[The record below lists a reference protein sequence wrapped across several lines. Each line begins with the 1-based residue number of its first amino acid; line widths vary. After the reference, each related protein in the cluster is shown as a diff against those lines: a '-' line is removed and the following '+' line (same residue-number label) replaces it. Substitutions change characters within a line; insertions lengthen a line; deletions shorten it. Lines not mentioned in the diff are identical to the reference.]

1 MITFSNNRFHEKYRP
16 KNQLFRHQS
25 SKTLEKR
32 IIKYFDIKIFQ
43 FYFIFLW
50 IFISKFDIFIYL
62 NFWTNKLIK
71 RVLLHTQ
78 FKMAKT
84 KIISYKFPKCIDN
97 HRVPKIHQNHI
108 SPLKNSLF
116 LLEPFLNP
124 SSAHRL
130 RFIPNNLIAQQ
141 HPQTTSN
148 TPKINPNHLTTDHP
162 LPTSLPSWRS
172 SSSVFPRI
180 LHKL

>member
-1 MITFSNNRFHEKYRP
+1 MF
-16 KNQLFRHQS
+16 
-25 SKTLEKR
+25 
-32 IIKYFDIKIFQ
+32 
-43 FYFIFLW
+43 
-50 IFISKFDIFIYL
+50 
-62 NFWTNKLIK
+62 
-71 RVLLHTQ
+71 HTQ

-84 KIISYKFPKCIDN
+84 KISSYKFPKCI
-97 HRVPKIHQNHI
+97 RESSSPKIHQNHI

-130 RFIPNNLIAQQ
+130 RFTPNNLIAQQ

-148 TPKINPNHLTTDHP
+148 TPKIKPNHLTTDHP

-172 SSSVFPRI
+172 SNSVFPADFTQIVNSWWYTSNDDTLSPCKNIRI
-180 LHKL
+180 FILYCG